1 MKKLILVILVAGL
14 LVGCGDEAQKEVV
27 EGEGEE
33 KAAQTDAKDDPS
45 VPIMIPCEACREDLS
60 KRSTTCPNCG
70 HPTPASIVAYK
81 KAQERARIR
90 AEEEERQRLAADRPA
105 REKQLVDYKAGL
117 KKIGEKPFTVPG
129 LNLEMLWCPP
139 GTFTMGSPANE
150 AGRGSNETQHAVT
163 LTEGVWLGKHE
174 VTQAQWEEVMGNNPS
189 HFKGANLP
197 VEKVSW
203 DDATAFCKKLTE
215 REKKAGRLPAGL
227 AYALP
232 TEAQWEYACRAGTR
246 TAYSFGNAITEK
258 QANFKGTND
267 NIKKTTP
274 VGSYGPNA
282 WGFHDMH
289 GNVWEWCSDWY
300 GGYPKGAMTDPTGPA
315 VGSLRVIRGGS
326 WFIDA
331 RYLRSAFR
339 SWCGPVFRFNFL
351 GFRPSLRLVQ
361 GRAE

>member
-1 MKKLILVILVAGL
+1 MSAPNYRTRPRDCNTPFATEGALALDRRREGGRVGGMKKLPIVTFVAL
-14 LVGCGDEAQKEVV
+14 LMAGDGVGDSGSDGPESN
-27 EGEGEE
+27 
-33 KAAQTDAKDDPS
+33 QTTTETSDAKTAE
-45 VPIMIPCEACREDLS
+45 VGKIDLE
-60 KRSTTCPNCG
+60 
-70 HPTPASIVAYK
+70 PAK
-81 KAQERARIR
+81 
-90 AEEEERQRLAADRPA
+90 EER
-105 REKQLVDYKAGL
+105 
-117 KKIGEKPFTVPG
+117 IGKKPFTIPG
-129 LNLEMLWCPP
+129 LAMEMLWCKP
-139 GTFTMGSPANE
+139 GTFTMGSPKSE
-150 AGRGSNETQHAVT
+150 VGRDDDKTLHAVT
-163 LTEGVWLGKHE
+163 LTHGFWLGKHE
-174 VTQAQWEEVMGNNPS
+174 VTQAQWQSIMGTTPS
-189 HFKGANLP
+189 KFKGPNLP
-197 VEKVSW
+197 VETVSW
-203 DDATAFCKKLTE
+203 DEAVSFCKKLTE
-215 REKKAGRLPAGL
+215 REKKAGRLPAGW

>member
-1 MKKLILVILVAGL
+1 
-14 LVGCGDEAQKEVV
+14 
-27 EGEGEE
+27 
-33 KAAQTDAKDDPS
+33 DDKT
-45 VPIMIPCEACREDLS
+45 L
-60 KRSTTCPNCG
+60 
-70 HPTPASIVAYK
+70 
-81 KAQERARIR
+81 
-90 AEEEERQRLAADRPA
+90 
-105 REKQLVDYKAGL
+105 
-117 KKIGEKPFTVPG
+117 
-129 LNLEMLWCPP
+129 
-139 GTFTMGSPANE
+139 
-150 AGRGSNETQHAVT
+150 HAVT
-163 LTEGVWLGKHE
+163 LTHGFWLGKHE
-174 VTQAQWEEVMGNNPS
+174 VTQAQWEEVMGTNPS
-189 HFKGANLP
+189 KFKGTNLP
-197 VEKVSW
+197 VETVSW
-203 DDATAFCKKLTE
+203 TEAVSFCKKLTE

>member
-1 MKKLILVILVAGL
+1 MKRKWEVGKRGQTQIIKIGPAGRGESPALDRRREGGRVVGMKCFVSFVLVAGL
-14 LVGCGDEAQKEVV
+14 MAGCGGDESETPVSETPVDSNETKGEPSNVGPT
-27 EGEGEE
+27 EG
-33 KAAQTDAKDDPS
+33 
-45 VPIMIPCEACREDLS
+45 
-60 KRSTTCPNCG
+60 
-70 HPTPASIVAYK
+70 
-81 KAQERARIR
+81 
-90 AEEEERQRLAADRPA
+90 
-105 REKQLVDYKAGL
+105 
-117 KKIGEKPFTVPG
+117 KPFTVPD
-129 LNLEMLWCPP
+129 LSMEMLWCPP
-139 GTFTMGSPANE
+139 GTFTMGSPE
-150 AGRGSNETQHAVT
+150 SEVGRDDDKTLHAVT
-163 LTEGVWLGKHE
+163 LTHGFWLGKHE
-174 VTQAQWEEVMGNNPS
+174 VTQAQWQSIMGTTPS
-189 HFKGANLP
+189 KFKGPNLP
-197 VEKVSW
+197 VETVSW
-203 DDATAFCKKLTE
+203 DEAVSFCKKLTE